1 MSIQY
6 VPVQWNPK
14 KRLYDIYLWVGIG
27 LFVSAYLGVSL
38 TVFTGAAALSPMI
51 LLIRAFAT
59 CAFMMLTLILCIG
72 PLCRLA
78 PVCLPLLYNRRHFG
92 VSMFIV
98 ALVHGVLAILWYHGF
113 GVETPLASL
122 FSVPDTI
129 NSFRDLP
136 FQPFGFMALLIL
148 LLLAATSHDYWNANL
163 GPLLWKSVHMLV
175 YLAYGLVVLHLSAG
189 AMLESNTGIHPVFVI
204 ASVVLVGG
212 LHLTA
217 GIKETNADSVN
228 SAQSVE
234 WLDVGRWQDI
244 ENNRGIVVSPLGGE
258 RVAVFR
264 YDESLIAAVGNA
276 CKHQL
281 GPLGEGRVIDGCIT
295 CPWHGYQYR
304 PEDGAAPAPFT
315 EKIPTYR
322 VKLDG
327 DRVLLD
333 PTPLPD
339 GTPREVAVIGGIR

>member
-6 VPVQWNPK
+6 VSVQWNAK
-14 KRLYDIYLWVGIG
+14 KRVYDVCLMTGIG
-27 LFVSAYLGVSL
+27 FFIAAYLGVSFI
-38 TVFTGAAALSPMI
+38 VFTGEAALSPMI

-59 CAFMMLTLILCIG
+59 CAFVMLTLILCIG

-92 VSMFIV
+92 VSMFFV

-113 GVETPLASL
+113 GVENPLVSL
-122 FSVPDTI
+122 FSMPDSI
-129 NSFRDLP
+129 NSFADLP
-136 FQPFGFMALLIL
+136 FQPFGFIALLIL
-148 LLLAATSHDYWNANL
+148 LLMAATSHDYWNANL
-163 GPLLWKSVHMLV
+163 GPLLWKSLHMLV
-175 YLAYGLVVLHLSAG
+175 YLAYGLVVLHLAAG
-189 AMLESNTGIHPVFVI
+189 AMQESNTGIHTLFVA
-204 ASVVLVGG
+204 ASVLLVGG

-217 GIKETNADSVN
+217 GMRETQVDGASSVQG
-228 SAQSVE
+228 AE
-234 WLDVGRWQDI
+234 WLDVGCWQDI
-244 ENNRGIVVSPLGGE
+244 ENNRGIVVSPPNGE
-258 RVAVFR
+258 RIAIFR
-264 YDESLIAAVGNA
+264 YDESRIAAVGNA

-327 DRVLLD
+327 DRILLD

-339 GTPREVAVIGGIR
+339 GTSREIAVIGGIR